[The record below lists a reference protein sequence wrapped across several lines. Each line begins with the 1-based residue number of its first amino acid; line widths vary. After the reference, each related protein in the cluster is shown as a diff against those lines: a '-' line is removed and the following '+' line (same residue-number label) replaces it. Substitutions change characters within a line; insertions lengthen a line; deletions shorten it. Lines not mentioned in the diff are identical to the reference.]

1 VSRRKP
7 SSRKRADGPGK
18 VARRPGEQ
26 GPEVA
31 PPPETPRPGQEPPL
45 SEEQLQG
52 PPAAQ
57 VLEEPSDL
65 ERARLREAFEY
76 SATSP
81 KLTGGDP
88 DADWQRAHLSGEE
101 AVGGTV
107 VTPDQNVVDNLGD
120 ALGVPRAL
128 DEELRSSVDILSER
142 DARRGHN
149 EE

>member
-1 VSRRKP
+1 M
-7 SSRKRADGPGK
+7 SRKKAPKSRSVGGQRQRQGRARGGQGR
-18 VARRPGEQ
+18 ARDERSARPAE
-26 GPEVA
+26 A
-31 PPPETPRPGQEPPL
+31 PL

-52 PPAAQ
+52 PPPAE
-57 VLEEPSDL
+57 VLQEPTDL
-65 ERARLREAFEY
+65 ERAMRRESAEY

-101 AVGGTV
+101 AVGGSAA
-107 VTPDQNVVDNLGD
+107 TPDQDIVDQLGD
-120 ALGVPRAL
+120 ALGVSRGL
-128 DEELRSSVDILSER
+128 EEEVRSSAEILEQR